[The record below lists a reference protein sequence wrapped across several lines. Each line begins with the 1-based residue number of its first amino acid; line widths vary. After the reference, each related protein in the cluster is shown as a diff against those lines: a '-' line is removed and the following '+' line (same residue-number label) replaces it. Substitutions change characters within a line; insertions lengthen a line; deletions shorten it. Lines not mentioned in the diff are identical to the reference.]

1 MAARDDSVIRGAL
14 ITCLILLVLSIAMNI
29 FLYLMSDKATAKAL
43 ADGKRLQDIQEQAR
57 TNEGNLI
64 RLKAMLGSGSF
75 TEEDLK
81 AMAEGSPGDADMQA
95 IEQRFLRDMS
105 MFDTTIEAADR
116 NYPALPEYLV
126 NALRSR
132 NEQLAI
138 SQQQATSIRTDAEA
152 DIKNARDAQKIAE
165 DNTKQANERVET
177 LSQKFD
183 EDRTRMNQ
191 EKEQTRDELTKASN
205 NFRAEREK
213 ALRETTK
220 LKSDKERLESTVQ
233 TQKNRLNELTNP
245 QFEVP
250 QGEVRYVIPGG
261 ELVTINLGS
270 ADALRPNVTFG
281 VIDRDEIRLQDA
293 KLKANLQVTRIQGP
307 HQALARVISAPEIR
321 SPIIPGDKVYSPF
334 WAPGRTVKIGLAG
347 SIDVDADGRPD
358 NEQIKGQIM
367 AAGAEVVYE
376 LSAEGQKTGKLDAS
390 VRFLVIG
397 EDPDLG
403 DGETDSDA
411 QAKLVELLGLVKGEA
426 GEFGITIIPAWK
438 LQGYLKTIDDTLTTP
453 LGSGIR
459 GDDFLPDSQTNTRRL
474 PNDIADMYKTQEGTR
489 QRNTDFMAP

>member
-14 ITCLILLVLSIAMNI
+14 ITTLILLVISIAINI
-29 FLYLMSDKATAKAL
+29 LVYLWGEKNQVKAVTASKS
-43 ADGKRLQDIQEQAR
+43 LQDIQQQAR
-57 TNEGNLI
+57 VNEGNLI
-64 RLKAMLGSGSF
+64 RLKTMLGSGSF
-75 TEEDLK
+75 SDDDLK
-81 AMAEGSPGDADMQA
+81 AMAEGSPGDAEMQA
-95 IEQRFLRDMS
+95 IEQRFIRDMS
-105 MFDTTIEAADR
+105 MFDSTIEAAER

-165 DNTKQANERVET
+165 DNTKQANERVES

-191 EKEQTRDELTKASN
+191 EKEQTRDELTKASK
-205 NFRAEREK
+205 NFRDEREK
-213 ALRETTK
+213 SLRESTK

-250 QGEVRYVIPGG
+250 QGEIRYVIPGG

-293 KLKANLQVTRIQGP
+293 KLKANLQITRIQGP

-347 SIDVDADGRPD
+347 SIDVDGDERPD
-358 NEQIKGQIM
+358 NEQIKGQIL

-376 LSAEGQKTGKLDAS
+376 LSQDGQKTGKLDAS

-403 DGETDSDA
+403 DGETAADDNA
-411 QAKLVELLGLVKGEA
+411 RLIEMIGLVKGEA

-438 LQGYLKTIDDTLTTP
+438 LEGYLKTIDDTLTTP

-474 PNDIADMYKTQEGTR
+474 PNDVADMYKTQEGTR
-489 QRNTDFMAP
+489 KRNADFMAP